1 MQRFLLGFD
10 LLDEFLDR
18 LFRRHVGRD
27 GDDLAW
33 DVLRVQ
39 LDDFLKLFGRAP
51 GNVHFGTVDGQC
63 LRGHQSDARA
73 TTGDQGH
80 WTESVVLKTVWGL
93 PHTSALDI
101 KHVFKGESLISLFGV
116 HFVEQ
121 LWLLD
126 ILALC
131 DINSDRE

>member
-1 MQRFLLGFD
+1 MQGLLLGFD
-10 LLDEFLDR
+10 LLGELVDR
-18 LFRRHVGRD
+18 LFRGDVGRD
-27 GDDLAW
+27 RDDLAW

-39 LDDFLKLFGRAP
+39 LNDFLKLFGRAP

-80 WTESVVLKTVWGL
+80 WTESVVFRTVRGL
-93 PHTSALDI
+93 PHTSALDVE
-101 KHVFKGESLISLFGV
+101 HVLKGESLVSLLSV

-121 LWLLD
+121 LLD
-126 ILALC
+126 IGYFGYL
-131 DINSDRE
+131 